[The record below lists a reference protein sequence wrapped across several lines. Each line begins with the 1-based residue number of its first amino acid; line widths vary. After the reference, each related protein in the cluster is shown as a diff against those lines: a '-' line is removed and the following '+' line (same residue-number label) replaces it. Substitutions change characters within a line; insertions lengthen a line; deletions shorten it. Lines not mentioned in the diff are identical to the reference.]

1 MREVRGPTA
10 LGTDRRRL
18 WHLTRTLA
26 LTDFKLRFFGSAL
39 GYLWQLVRPL
49 ALFGILYTI
58 FTALALD
65 DAPFYAQGLL
75 LGLVLYTF
83 FADSSRGGLGSL
95 VQREGL
101 LRKIE
106 FPRLAVPLSVVLTA
120 LLNLGLNLLPV
131 FAFLLAAG
139 GDVRLSW
146 VELPLLVVLLTLYAT
161 GWCLLLSALFVRYR
175 DVDPIWEVVLFAMFY
190 GSPIFYTY
198 ELLRDEAPEYASWFF
213 VNPFAAIVQ
222 EARHALLG
230 PGHASAADA
239 LGGAEYL
246 LAPFGIGVLVL
257 VLGARVFSR
266 RAPRIAEEL

>member
-10 LGTDRRRL
+10 LGGDPQRL

-49 ALFGILYTI
+49 ALFGILYAL
-58 FTALALD
+58 FSVLALD
-65 DAPFYAQGLL
+65 DAPYYPQALL

-83 FADSSRGGLGSL
+83 FADGTRGGLGSL

-101 LRKIE
+101 LRKID

-120 LLNLGLNLLPV
+120 LMNLALNLVPV
-131 FAFLLAAG
+131 FAFFLAAG
-139 GDVRLSW
+139 GDFRLSW
-146 VELPLLVVLLTLYAT
+146 LELPLLIVVLAVYAT
-161 GWCLLLSALFVRYR
+161 GWAMLLSSLFVRYR

-190 GSPIFYTY
+190 GSPIFWTY
-198 ELLRDEAPEYASWFF
+198 ELLSEEEPGIASWFF

-222 EARHALLG
+222 QARHALIG
-230 PGHASAADA
+230 PEHASAAEA
-239 LGGAEYL
+239 LGGTEYL
-246 LAPFGIGVLVL
+246 LAPIGIGVVVVL
-257 VLGARVFSR
+257 LGARVFAR